1 MLARRRPR
9 RAKVRVTRAVLR
21 ELLLELKR
29 HFETGSGGTSA
40 RRILLLT
47 LEAED
52 LEGWSECVAGETPG
66 YSYETT
72 DTAWQVLTRW
82 LLPDL
87 PGREVDDARKLHA
100 APWLRGHPMARAA
113 VEMAAWD
120 LEAKRRNLPLR
131 DLLGGAGEAVPAGVA
146 IGIQKTDDAL
156 FRRIEQYLA
165 DGYLKIKVKTKP
177 GRDVNMLRA
186 VRERF
191 PDAPLMADANSSYAL
206 PEDLELLATMDEFDL
221 MMIEQPLSH
230 DDLLDHA
237 ALQRIIATP
246 VCLDESVRSVGDARL
261 ALHLGSG
268 RIVNI
273 KPGRVGGLA
282 SAVAIHDACRAAGW
296 PVWCGGMLE
305 TGIGRAHNVALATLP
320 GFVLPGDI
328 SNSGRYWKEDIVV
341 PEFAMTDGLMP
352 VPEGAGIGVVPRRSR
367 IEALTTRMR
376 VFES

>member
-1 MLARRRPR
+1 M
-9 RAKVRVTRAVLR
+9 KINRAVLR
-21 ELLLELKR
+21 ELHLELKEI
-29 HFETGSGGTSA
+29 FETSSGRTSV

-47 LEAED
+47 LEADD

-72 DTAWQVLTRW
+72 DTAWQILTRW

-87 PGREVDDARKLHA
+87 PGQEVDDARKLRA
-100 APWLRGHPMARAA
+100 APWLRGHPMAKAA
-113 VEMAAWD
+113 VEMATWD
-120 LEAKRRNLPLR
+120 LEAKRRSLSLA
-131 DLLGGAGEAVPAGVA
+131 DLLAGVRESVPVGVS
-146 IGIQKTDDAL
+146 IGIQKTDAAL
-156 FRRIEQYLA
+156 CRRIERYLTE
-165 DGYLKIKVKTKP
+165 GYRKIKIKIKP
-177 GRDVNMLRA
+177 GRDVEMLRA
-186 VRERF
+186 VRARF
-191 PDAPLMADANSSYAL
+191 PDASLMADANSSYSL
-206 PEDLELLATMDEFDL
+206 PEDLDLLVMMDEFDL

-230 DDLLDHA
+230 EDLLDHA
-237 ALQRIIATP
+237 ALQRRIATP

-320 GFVLPGDI
+320 GFSLPGDM
-328 SNSGRYWKEDIVV
+328 SNSGRYWKEDIVL
-341 PEFAMTDGLMP
+341 PEFEMTDGLMP
-352 VPEGAGIGVVPRRSR
+352 VPDGTGIGVVPRMDR

-376 VFES
+376 VFEA

>member
-1 MLARRRPR
+1 
-9 RAKVRVTRAVLR
+9 VRVARAVLR
-21 ELLLELKR
+21 ELVLELKR
-29 HFETGSGGTSA
+29 HFETGTGGTSA

-52 LEGWSECVAGETPG
+52 LEGWSECVAAETPG

-87 PGREVDDARKLHA
+87 PGREVDDARQLHA

-131 DLLGGAGEAVPAGVA
+131 DLLGGAGEAVPVGVA

-165 DGYLKIKVKTKP
+165 DGYRKIKVKIKP

-230 DDLLDHA
+230 EDLLDHA
-237 ALQRIIATP
+237 ALQRSIATP

-268 RIVNI
+268 RIVNV

-352 VPEGAGIGVVPRRSR
+352 VPEGAGIGVAPRRNR

>member
-1 MLARRRPR
+1 M
-9 RAKVRVTRAVLR
+9 RVTRAVLR

-29 HFETGSGGTSA
+29 LFETGRGGTSA

-87 PGREVDDARKLHA
+87 PGQKVDDARKLQA

-120 LEAKRRNLPLR
+120 LEAKRRNKPLR
-131 DLLGGAGEAVPAGVA
+131 DLLGGVGEAVPVGVA

-156 FRRIEQYLA
+156 CRRIDQYLA
-165 DGYLKIKVKTKP
+165 EGYRKIKVKIKP

-191 PDAPLMADANSSYAL
+191 PEAPLMADANSSYAV

-230 DDLLDHA
+230 EDLLGHA
-237 ALQRIIATP
+237 ALQRSIATP

-273 KPGRVGGLA
+273 KPGRVGGFA
-282 SAVAIHDACRAAGW
+282 SAVGIHDACCAAGW

-328 SNSGRYWKEDIVV
+328 SNSDRYWKEDIVV

-352 VPEGAGIGVVPRRSR
+352 VPEGAGIGVVPRRNR
-367 IEALTTRMR
+367 IEALTTRVR